1 MPATAGNTPPVTAAQ
16 GEQPPP
22 VQKIDAGEIA
32 EKVYRLMQRDLLVEN
47 DRTRGLRG

>member
-1 MPATAGNTPPVTAAQ
+1 MPDRAGNTPPVAAP
-16 GEQPPP
+16 GNNRPP
-22 VQKIDAGEIA
+22 QARKIDAKEIA